1 MAAKLAKELG
11 AKANL
16 EDEEML
22 RMNKA
27 LMDLIMDGDF
37 ESYKVMCDEQ
47 LTCYEPEAK
56 GHLLKGLDFHKYY
69 FDLMQGQSDSAGK
82 KEVRQTTMVAPN
94 ITWMCNRQA
103 AIVCFKRLVQAGV
116 NTIVT
121 EESRVWEFVGSR
133 WKLRHFH
140 RSPGAS

>member
-1 MAAKLAKELG
+1 
-11 AKANL
+11 
-16 EDEEML
+16 
-22 RMNKA
+22 
-27 LMDLIMDGDF
+27 
-37 ESYKVMCDEQ
+37 MCDEQ